1 MKKKAWLIILGLIL
15 TINNNVYALTEE
27 TCEEILKDLYY
38 GAQEVILEEAKRW
51 YD

>member
-27 TCEEILKDLYY
+27 TCEEILGESTMEDLSN
-38 GAQEVILEEAKRW
+38 IFI
-51 YD
+51 DFTSF